1 MALKISIYN
10 SYAYNYSL
18 TCNAQSHCTIS
29 QSCIDL
35 NTSSWWNCLS
45 SLLCTFSF
53 SFLQSVYLFIYIYMC
68 VVVSLFN
75 KQTKYSRM
83 ANVIVFNPDQCLECT
98 MYFKIFIVGFRCV
111 EVMFIY
117 RLSIGMPVMDMN
129 KRLCLEICF
138 IAWSLIGWNSKFL
151 LCICLNCHER
161 FDFITK
167 IVSC

>member
-1 MALKISIYN
+1 MHLFTIMHRFKYFFLMKLPI
-10 SYAYNYSL
+10 L
-18 TCNAQSHCTIS
+18 T
-29 QSCIDL
+29 
-35 NTSSWWNCLS
+35 
-45 SLLCTFSF
+45 
-53 SFLQSVYLFIYIYMC
+53 SVYLLLLFLAVCLFVLYIYTYIC

-83 ANVIVFNPDQCLECT
+83 ANVFVFNPDQCLECT

-138 IAWSLIGWNSKFL
+138 IAWSLIGLNSKFL

-161 FDFITK
+161 FDFVTN